1 MAFNTSIS
9 GLQAAQKDMGVISNN
24 IANVGTAGFKRSDAL
39 FAELYSASLNGTGPQ
54 PGSGV
59 TLEAIRNDFGQGGF
73 EFTSSQLD
81 LAIDGNGLFVL
92 QNGAETLYT
101 RAGAFRLDGDGFVVT
116 ESGANLQGYGADD
129 SGQITTAL
137 GNLQITNALLAQKPT
152 EEMYL
157 TATSTHVQRRPRSCP
172 LMRQIQIPT
181 TLLQPLPFTTRL
193 VPRTR

>member
-24 IANVGTAGFKRSDAL
+24 IANVGTTGFKRSDSL
-39 FAELYSASLNGTGPQ
+39 FAELYTASLGGAGTQ

-59 TLEAIRNDFGQGGF
+59 TLERIRSDFGQGSF

-92 QNGAETLYT
+92 QNGPETLYT
-101 RAGAFRLDGDGFVVT
+101 RAGAFRLDNDGFVVT

-129 SGQITTAL
+129 NGQINTAL
-137 GNLQITNALLAQKPT
+137 SNLQITNALLAQKPT
-152 EEMYL
+152 EEITFNGNL
-157 TATSTHVQRRPRSCP
+157 DSRATAPTTAPFDATNPETYNFTST
-172 LMRQIQIPT
+172 T
-181 TLLQPLPFTTRL
+181 T
-193 VPRTR
+193 V